1 MVNCIYQHKEVPSS
15 CELGSSEL
23 WKYKQQLSK
32 KQLEAISKM
41 DENSHRGL
49 LRIIQAL
56 LPADSNG
63 VLSPSTLYCALLG
76 LASVCAGT
84 SQQEILDAVFCEKDQ
99 MQIMNAAVRE
109 GVTGD
114 SGASYCSMGSSLWL
128 NNKINIKEEQ
138 LLELC
143 KAFDA
148 DAFIGEM
155 GTAEMDAAIQQWTN
169 ASTGNMLKGHIKAI
183 KTEPNTA
190 MEMLTTSYFK
200 AMWFSKFWDRDT
212 TRGDFYINEDTA
224 VRCSYMKDT
233 EDTKCYVGKKFT
245 AVCKVMEFGHA
256 MWFVLPEQGVT
267 IAELVN
273 DTAAM
278 EFAVNP
284 SVFTQE
290 KCRVTMRIPRFEISS
305 KMDIRTAM
313 RAMGIHSVFDPEA
326 ANLSEITD
334 EPQIYLSKAD
344 HATRVKITEEGV
356 EAAALVEMGWACAG
370 IPPEL
375 RKLDFTLD
383 RPFLFAISKNNKVP
397 MYVGTIMDPTKRS

>member
-1 MVNCIYQHKEVPSS
+1 MVKCLYEHKKMPKSYDPDS
-15 CELGSSEL
+15 PDFWDCEQRLH
-23 WKYKQQLSK
+23 K
-32 KQLEAISKM
+32 KQADAISKM
-41 DENSHRGL
+41 DENSRCGL

-63 VLSPSTLYCALLG
+63 VFSPSTLYCALLG
-76 LASVCAGT
+76 LAGACAGT

-128 NNKINIKEEQ
+128 NNKINIKEKR

-143 KAFDA
+143 EAFEA

-155 GTAEMDAAIQQWTN
+155 GTAEMDAAIQMWTN
-169 ASTGNMLKGHIKAI
+169 ANTGNMLKGHIKAI
-183 KTEPNTA
+183 KTEHDTA

-233 EDTKCYVGKKFT
+233 EDTKCYVDKKFT

-256 MWFVLPEQGVT
+256 MWFILPEQGVT

-273 DTAAM
+273 DTTAM
-278 EFAVNP
+278 EFVVNP
-284 SVFTQE
+284 SAFTQE

-397 MYVGTIMDPTKRS
+397 MYVGAIKDPTKRS